1 MMNILAGDTTS
12 VPDYQDKEDWLR
24 VKRCISLAVLISH
37 EAISPISDSIILIGN
52 RLPFS
57 GP

>member
-24 VKRCISLAVLISH
+24 VNAGVLV
-37 EAISPISDSIILIGN
+37 
-52 RLPFS
+52 
-57 GP
+57 